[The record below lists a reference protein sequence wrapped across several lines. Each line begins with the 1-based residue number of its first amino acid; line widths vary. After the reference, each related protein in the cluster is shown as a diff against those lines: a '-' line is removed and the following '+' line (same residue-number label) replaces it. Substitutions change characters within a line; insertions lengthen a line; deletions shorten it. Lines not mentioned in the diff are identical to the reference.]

1 MKEEKVIYDKWV
13 DGKKILTEE
22 NTVAEMSDFQR
33 AFLQKGT
40 GQKLYTELEY
50 AQAVDLAVK
59 MMKDQF
65 MDATQF
71 AIVHE
76 NNECAKIA
84 HDIER
89 ERHGVAE
96 DDKTFKSD
104 IAHKILMRIRH
115 DNTGAAVPPIDKP

>member
-1 MKEEKVIYDKWV
+1 MV
-13 DGKKILTEE
+13 
-22 NTVAEMSDFQR
+22 EMSDFQR

-40 GQKLYTELEY
+40 GQKLYTELEFSD
-50 AQAVDLAVK
+50 AVERAVE

-96 DDKTFKSD
+96 DDKTFVSE
-104 IAHKILMRIRH
+104 IAKKILERIRKQ
-115 DNTGAAVPPIDKP
+115 DADV

>member
-1 MKEEKVIYDKWV
+1 MKKEKVIYDKWV

-22 NTVAEMSDFQR
+22 SNVAEMSDFQR

-40 GQKLYTELEY
+40 GQKLYTELEFSD
-50 AQAVDLAVK
+50 AVERAVQ

-96 DDKTFKSD
+96 DDKTFVSE
-104 IAHKILMRIRH
+104 IAKKILERIR
-115 DNTGAAVPPIDKP
+115 KPDAEA